1 MSARTAAA
9 ARAAHL
15 IVDEPPLIFSDT
27 MARRLLG
34 DEADDLIGYH
44 LAHGNHFVLAGARG
58 QVACR
63 SRFAE
68 DALAAAVAA
77 GTTQYVILGA
87 GLDSFAYRSGL
98 SGHVR
103 IFEVDQQATQDVKRA
118 KLAAA
123 QIPEPGNLTFVPVD
137 FESASLA
144 AELGRA
150 GVDLSRPA
158 FVSWLGVTM
167 YLSRDALAG
176 TLAELGTLGA
186 GSQVVADYMLPA
198 EMRDEAGSSYVELVG
213 SSSAERGEPWLTFL
227 SPQQMSELLVSH
239 GLTPLRQVTQRDI
252 ADGAIWNRADA
263 LRPVRLSMI
272 AHAAVGLS

>member
-44 LAHGNHFVLAGARG
+44 LAHGSHLVLAGARG
-58 QVACR
+58 QVVCR

-68 DALAAAVAA
+68 NALAAAVAA
-77 GTTQYVILGA
+77 GTRQYVILGA
-87 GLDSFAYRSGL
+87 GLDSFAYRPGL
-98 SGHVR
+98 SGQVS
-103 IFEVDQQATQDVKRA
+103 IFAVDQPATQDLKRA

-123 QIPEPGNLTFVPVD
+123 GIPEPGNLVFVPVD

-150 GVDLSRPA
+150 GLDLSRPV

-167 YLSRDALAG
+167 YLTADALAR
-176 TLAELGTLGA
+176 TLRRARDARGGIAGRRRLHAPGRAEG
-186 GSQVVADYMLPA
+186 
-198 EMRDEAGSSYVELVG
+198 
-213 SSSAERGEPWLTFL
+213 
-227 SPQQMSELLVSH
+227 
-239 GLTPLRQVTQRDI
+239 
-252 ADGAIWNRADA
+252 
-263 LRPVRLSMI
+263 
-272 AHAAVGLS
+272 